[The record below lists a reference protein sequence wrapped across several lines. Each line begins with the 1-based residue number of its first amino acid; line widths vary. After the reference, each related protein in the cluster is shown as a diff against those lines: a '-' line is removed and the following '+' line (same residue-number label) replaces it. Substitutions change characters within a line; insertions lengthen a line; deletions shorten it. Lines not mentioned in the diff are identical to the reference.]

1 MCLLDDHKNLSKR
14 ASMCFIMVCQ
24 CNDSDFVHAFHTKGK
39 MVKLSW
45 ALVPLLSC
53 SPLKYER
60 DTVVCIHRRPIE
72 IGNLSNM
79 RMALSFSFILVSL
92 FARRCFF
99 FFLLSHYEI
108 SFGEAVD
115 ANQLYLG
122 GYYFQQCDTDKLIKY
137 SLAVWMVQARSH
149 STQSLFLPFVVIRL
163 FLIAATSNNVFV
175 CMSESQ

>member
-1 MCLLDDHKNLSKR
+1 MGKKNFFLLLLCNESAFSFIVSNAMCLLDDHKNLSKR

-60 DTVVCIHRRPIE
+60 DTLVCIHRRPIE

-99 FFLLSHYEI
+99 FFFAFSLWNIIWWGCWCESTLSRRLLFPTMWH
-108 SFGEAVD
+108 
-115 ANQLYLG
+115 
-122 GYYFQQCDTDKLIKY
+122 
-137 SLAVWMVQARSH
+137 R
-149 STQSLFLPFVVIRL
+149 
-163 FLIAATSNNVFV
+163 
-175 CMSESQ
+175 